1 MTQKELNEGHEK
13 AIGRQLLNKL
23 QLHGKLLRHGKDGVE
38 PDLIYSLD
46 SKSIG
51 IEIATVFYHNKRA
64 EIESKMARGKLKS
77 GRFGEKLGV
86 PNNQHKVIRSRVQSE
101 INDKCSKS
109 NHVIRR

>member
-51 IEIATVFYHNKRA
+51 IEIATVFFTT
-64 EIESKMARGKLKS
+64 IS
-77 GRFGEKLGV
+77 GPRL
-86 PNNQHKVIRSRVQSE
+86 NQRWRE
-101 INDKCSKS
+101 AN
-109 NHVIRR
+109 